1 MAKYLPE
8 TQQPAFGNVAK
19 AWEKWESWLAPNYRY
34 FNRLFIRKAG
44 IARGQRVLDLGCGT
58 GYAARLA
65 ADIVGPGGS
74 IMGLDISQEMIEI
87 ASRRTNALGFAQVS
101 FQTCDITHLPFP
113 DDSFDAAT
121 ARFSLM
127 FVPDVESTLSE
138 TYRVL
143 KNGGRLVASVW
154 AEPEKNPLPRNVLKQ
169 YFDLPP
175 ADPGVPSPFRFAKS
189 GDLSRL
195 FSAAGFTK
203 IEDRSITVREVFDN
217 GQHYLDHILEAS
229 ALWGSL
235 LRKLSSD
242 QYQEATQKLIAE
254 ADEYQVHGKVRIPR
268 KARILS
274 GLKES

>member
-1 MAKYLPE
+1 MAEYLPE
-8 TQQPAFGNVAK
+8 TQQPAFGHVAET
-19 AWEKWESWLAPNYRY
+19 WEKWESWLARSYRC
-34 FNRLFIRKAG
+34 FNRLFVRKAG

-74 IMGLDISQEMIEI
+74 IVGLDISQKMIDV
-87 ASRRTNALGFAQVS
+87 ASRRTNALGFTQVS

-127 FVPDVESTLSE
+127 FVPDVENTLSE
-138 TYRVL
+138 THRVL

-175 ADPGVPSPFRFAKS
+175 ADPAVPGPFRFAKS

-195 FSAAGFTK
+195 LSAAGFTE
-203 IEDRSITVREVFDN
+203 IEDRPITIREAFASS
-217 GQHYLDHILEAS
+217 QQYLDHILESS

-242 QYQEATQKLIAE
+242 QYQEATQKLMAA
-254 ADEYQVHGKVRIPR
+254 ADAYQAHGKVRIPR
-268 KARILS
+268 QARIVS
-274 GLKES
+274 GLKG

>member
-1 MAKYLPE
+1 MAEYLPE
-8 TQQPAFGNVAK
+8 TQQPAFGNVAET
-19 AWEKWESWLAPNYRY
+19 WEKWETWLAPGYRC
-34 FNRLFIRKAG
+34 FNRLFLRKAG
-44 IARGQRVLDLGCGT
+44 IAGGQKALDLGCGT

-65 ADIVGPGGS
+65 ADIVGPGGNVV
-74 IMGLDISQEMIEI
+74 GLDISQEMIDV

-127 FVPDVESTLSE
+127 FVPDVENTLSE
-138 TYRVL
+138 THRVL

-175 ADPGVPSPFRFAKS
+175 ADPAVPGPFRFAKS

-195 FSAAGFTK
+195 LSAAGFTK
-203 IEDRSITVREVFDN
+203 IDDRSITVREVFDN

-235 LRKLSSD
+235 LRKLNSA
-242 QYQEATQKLIAE
+242 QYQEATQKLIAA
-254 ADEYQVHGKVRIPR
+254 ADAYQAHGKVRIPR

-274 GLKES
+274 GLKG